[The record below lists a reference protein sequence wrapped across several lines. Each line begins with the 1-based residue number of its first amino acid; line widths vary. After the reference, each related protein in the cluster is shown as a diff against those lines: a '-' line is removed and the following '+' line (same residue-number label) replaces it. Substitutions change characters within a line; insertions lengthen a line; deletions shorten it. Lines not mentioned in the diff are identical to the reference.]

1 MIFITPKEA
10 SSTIKG
16 LDRTSKQDVWGKFPD
31 RYDDSDAF
39 DAFLTIANMRWEY
52 IVQEDF
58 GYWRDIG
65 FPFDDLAEA
74 QAFLELE
81 WEDAPM
87 RIVRRLVSD
96 VEVVE

>member
-1 MIFITPKEA
+1 MIFTTPKEA

-16 LDRTSKQDVWGKFPD
+16 LDRASKQDVWGTFPD

-39 DAFLTIANMRWEY
+39 DAFLTIAKLRWEY
-52 IVQEDF
+52 IVQEDV
-58 GYWRDIG
+58 GYWRVLG
-65 FPFDDLAEA
+65 TPFDDLEEA
-74 QAFLELE
+74 QGFLEMKR
-81 WEDAPM
+81 EDAPM

>member
-1 MIFITPKEA
+1 MIF
-10 SSTIKG
+10 TIPRGARSHIEG
-16 LDRTSKQDVWGKFPD
+16 LDRTSKQDVWGTFPD

-58 GYWRDIG
+58 GYWRDVG

-74 QAFLELE
+74 QDFLEME
-81 WEDAPM
+81 REDAPV

>member
-1 MIFITPKEA
+1 MIFTTPKEA
-10 SSTIKG
+10 HAHIKG
-16 LDRTSKQDVWGKFPD
+16 LDRASKQDVCGTFSD

-52 IVQEDF
+52 IVQEYF
-58 GYWRDIG
+58 EYWRDIG

-74 QAFLELE
+74 QDFLDLE

>member
-1 MIFITPKEA
+1 MIFTTPKEA
-10 SSTIKG
+10 HAHIKG
-16 LDRTSKQDVWGKFPD
+16 LDRTDQMDVWGTFPD

-39 DAFLTIANMRWEY
+39 DAFLTIAEMRWEY

-58 GYWRDIG
+58 GYWRDVG

-74 QAFLELE
+74 QGFLEME
-81 WEDAPM
+81 REDAPM

-96 VEVVE
+96 VEAVE